1 MIVWLIFSVGLES
14 TAQLKHDQYL
24 LPVITGTGIVKDFQ
38 SLNSINISFKGIS
51 IQTEDTTS
59 YLFLKWQGINEKSL
73 GKTPRFRLCLVSG
86 QRTFQYLEVLSAQG
100 KLLGSVDLSISVSF
114 QIIEFQIPIDKLN
127 TVLNDG
133 IKIICRG
140 KGSPVTF
147 FLPSPEVPSSFY
159 PHLLRVEPKL
169 SSKEAFLYQMAS
181 RSSLTNFG
189 WQEGC
194 VLDGLAAL
202 SKAFKSNNLYQKAL
216 DDHLKIIF
224 EEGKTPEIDGSIE
237 ATLCIA
243 QLALKY
249 PNHPEI
255 AKTLVFWGKKE
266 DGEGGIIDGKQTA
279 AEGSYT
285 VAWPLAVLAKQ
296 LNRPDLAEKSIL
308 QLRLRRD
315 RLVDGE
321 GAIWLR
327 HYKNGNPQRTYKL
340 WSRGVAWYLLGLAK
354 SLDYLPNPP
363 DDLIAE
369 LQRTVQYLIPFQTE
383 EGLWRV
389 FANDSQTAPETSG
402 TAGIAAAMAIGV
414 RRGWLGKDAERS
426 AQKALIGLYGRLTP
440 DGFLTA
446 VAHSNMKEGGE
457 PFQRKTKGT
466 ILQFGMGMMAQLV
479 AEFEAQALLNNR
491 LNQLKST
498 KNLVALWDFKEP
510 EGQAKKALGQGE
522 FALSEQ
528 NGSLPRISEGPLSGY
543 SILFGNKAYLSL
555 SNAAVGR
562 LNIHGNKQ
570 GVTVLAWVKW
580 TGEQT
585 GFVGGMWNE
594 YQDGGKR
601 QYGLFVSLPHY
612 NGKNQVCGHVSQTG
626 KPTPPFPYSC
636 DYAASKQEVPVNK
649 WVCIA
654 FTYDGKYIKSYLNG
668 IFERRDPELINNTK
682 GFEGYPDGLVQ
693 SKNPYYFP
701 YGMGNNGSDF
711 TVGSVLLKSGMGN
724 FFKGQIGG
732 LAVYDRALSAK
743 ELKQLAE

>member
-1 MIVWLIFSVGLES
+1 MHNSPDTSTIKSKMNLVVLSFRCMIVWLIFSVGLES

-24 LPVITGTGIVKDFQ
+24 
-38 SLNSINISFKGIS
+38 
-51 IQTEDTTS
+51 
-59 YLFLKWQGINEKSL
+59 
-73 GKTPRFRLCLVSG
+73 
-86 QRTFQYLEVLSAQG
+86 
-100 KLLGSVDLSISVSF
+100 
-114 QIIEFQIPIDKLN
+114 QIPIDKLN
-127 TVLNDG
+127 SVLNDG

-140 KGSPVTF
+140 KDSPVTF
-147 FLPSPEVPSSFY
+147 FMPSPEVSSSFY
-159 PHLLRVEPKL
+159 PHLLSVEQKL
-169 SSKEAFLYQMAS
+169 SPKEAFLHQIAC

-189 WQEGC
+189 WQEGS
-194 VLDGLAAL
+194 VRDGLAAL
-202 SKAFKSNNLYQKAL
+202 YRTFKSNNIYQKA
-216 DDHLKIIF
+216 II
-224 EEGKTPEIDGSIE
+224 
-237 ATLCIA
+237 
-243 QLALKY
+243 Y
-249 PNHPEI
+249 
-255 AKTLVFWGKKE
+255 
-266 DGEGGIIDGKQTA
+266 
-279 AEGSYT
+279 
-285 VAWPLAVLAKQ
+285 
-296 LNRPDLAEKSIL
+296 
-308 QLRLRRD
+308 
-315 RLVDGE
+315 
-321 GAIWLR
+321 
-327 HYKNGNPQRTYKL
+327 
-340 WSRGVAWYLLGLAK
+340 
-354 SLDYLPNPP
+354 
-363 DDLIAE
+363 
-369 LQRTVQYLIPFQTE
+369 
-383 EGLWRV
+383 
-389 FANDSQTAPETSG
+389 
-402 TAGIAAAMAIGV
+402 
-414 RRGWLGKDAERS
+414 
-426 AQKALIGLYGRLTP
+426 LYGRLTS

-466 ILQFGMGMMAQLV
+466 ILQFGLGMMAQLV
-479 AEFEAQALLNNR
+479 AEFEAKALQKKR
-491 LNQLKST
+491 IHQLKST

-522 FALSEQ
+522 FPLTEQ
-528 NGSLPRISEGPLSGY
+528 NGTLPRMSEGPLSGY
-543 SILFGNKAYLSL
+543 SIQFGNKAYLSL
-555 SNAAVGR
+555 PNAAVGR

-636 DYAASKQEVPVNK
+636 DYAASKQEVPVNQ

-701 YGMGNNGSDF
+701 YGMGNNRSDF

-732 LAVYDRALSAK
+732 LAVYDRALSLK
-743 ELKQLAE
+743 ELKELAE